1 MYCCTT
7 DWPGSSHYFV
17 DPECARSKL
26 RKISNI
32 TLEKKNEITRL
43 QRARTT
49 QGKAIHLNQMFTTS
63 RVALSLF
70 LPHNA
75 ITQPIWFE
83 FCSVYWRKKPRLSV
97 SMSFFWFP
105 FYNAKITSALKDD
118 IKNGNVS
125 SIHSRRQSC
134 VPHSFLV
141 NT

>member
-1 MYCCTT
+1 MITT
-7 DWPGSSHYFV
+7 H
-17 DPECARSKL
+17 
-26 RKISNI
+26 
-32 TLEKKNEITRL
+32 KNYSRE
-43 QRARTT
+43 
-49 QGKAIHLNQMFTTS
+49 GDSFETS
-63 RVALSLF
+63 RVPLSLF

-83 FCSVYWRKKPRLSV
+83 FCLVHWRNKRRPSV

-118 IKNGNVS
+118 IKNENVFSIYS
-125 SIHSRRQSC
+125 SCQSC